1 MANIILSSE
10 GVNEN
15 NFETILET
23 AVSNF
28 SFSKPMADFYKPNFM
43 TAQSSVQYA
52 LNLEVYNNI
61 ITNEDIEK
69 TR

>member
-1 MANIILSSE
+1 MANIILLSE

-28 SFSKPMADFYKPNFM
+28 SFSKAMADFYKPNFM
-43 TAQSSVQYA
+43 TA
-52 LNLEVYNNI
+52 
-61 ITNEDIEK
+61 
-69 TR
+69 